1 MTEQQVA
8 KSRLVRELNEEG
20 KTFPIL
26 GYLCWWSIRNV
37 DLTQEQFSEMLTDV
51 GLDDSYARSHN
62 YMSAFKRALK
72 MMEEKR
78 IIRVVED
85 NATVM
90 LCQFTAERKVKGDS
104 SNGGP
109 SLEYDKETI
118 LRIDKVTYRKEKDFA
133 KALSQGDKAIREK
146 VIEYFYREKVR
157 YNSND
162 ITRYVQKILR
172 DRGDILPLRDQ
183 GNIYFVPSAYA
194 DLLEKVQK
202 LVQRISGGKAE
213 AFESVPMPDVKASRT
228 LVGNSLTSQAENDL
242 AKILADVQALSEGKL
257 GEVTETWKSTRLSRI
272 KKLQKRL
279 QTYTEVL
286 GTDGVKLVAEA
297 EKLEKEVMKY
307 RKLDLED

>member
-1 MTEQQVA
+1 VTKKQA
-8 KSRLVRELNEEG
+8 KSRLVRNLNEDG
-20 KTFPIL
+20 KDFPIL
-26 GYLCWWSIRNV
+26 GYMCWWSIRNV
-37 DLTQEQFSEMLTDV
+37 DITQEQFAEMLTDV
-51 GLDDSYARSHN
+51 GLDDSYAREHN

-85 NATVM
+85 DATKM
-90 LCQFTAERKVKGDS
+90 LCQFTAERKVKG
-104 SNGGP
+104 NGSDEGP

-118 LRIDKVTYRKEKDFA
+118 LRIDKNAYRKEKDFA
-133 KALSQGDKAIREK
+133 KALSQGDEAIREK
-146 VIEYFYREKVR
+146 VVEHFYREKVR

-183 GNIYFVPSAYA
+183 GNIYFVPSEYA

-202 LVQRISGGKAE
+202 LVRRIAGGKVDS
-213 AFESVPMPDVKASRT
+213 FESVPMPDVKASRT
-228 LVGNSLTSQAENDL
+228 LVGNNLTSQVEGDY
-242 AKILADVQALSEGKL
+242 AKLLADVQALSEGKL
-257 GEVTETWKSTRLSRI
+257 GEVTETWKSTRLNRI

-279 QTYTEVL
+279 ETYTEVL
-286 GTDGVKLVAEA
+286 GEDGVKLVAEA